1 MRSETLGLPAARM
14 RVAVGF
20 RCIPSRHGR
29 TRLIKSLG
37 QRVGGATPVQW
48 HSMAD
53 QAAKMSRE
61 AAMDEL
67 E

>member
-1 MRSETLGLPAARM
+1 M